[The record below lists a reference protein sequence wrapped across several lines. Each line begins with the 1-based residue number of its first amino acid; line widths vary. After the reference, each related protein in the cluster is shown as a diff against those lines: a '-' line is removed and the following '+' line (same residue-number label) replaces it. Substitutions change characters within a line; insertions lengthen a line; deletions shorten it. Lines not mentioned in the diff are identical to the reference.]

1 MKQRWTEEELEIFWT
16 LHPEELKL
24 LQNKSGKTRFSFAF
38 MLKYFQIF
46 YCFPNNQEIIPQ
58 SIIFHVAKQI
68 GITETNI
75 IKDNSFSSSVAKSH
89 RHQIREFL
97 GFRLPTE
104 RDVPLFINWLVEKV
118 LPDGKDSL
126 SFLQEKSYAYFQA
139 AKVEPFSPMKIE
151 RHIRSALTIFEKNLF
166 LKIFKSLDQ
175 NQERSLLDLVT
186 AHDKQSAEAYY
197 LRHLK
202 EDAGNVSLESILE
215 EVKKINRITEIGLP
229 TSLFKDIPHRVLE
242 KYKARIMSERP
253 SEIRDHKDSIKYA
266 TLAIF
271 CYVRGREIVD
281 NLVDLLIQVIHKI
294 GKRSENKVN
303 KKIVTE
309 LKKVYG
315 KQAILV
321 DLARVM
327 VDNPDGIIKEVV
339 YPVVKAE
346 TLQEIIKESQFVKG
360 YKEQVYTLMRASY
373 GSHYRRMLSPILET
387 LSFQSNNATHQPVLE
402 ALKILKKYLNSPAI
416 YYPVKQRI
424 PLKGVVKA
432 GWQEIIVEKLEK
444 KSKKGKVSH
453 QERVNRINYEI
464 AVLKALREGLRCK
477 EIWVEGANKY
487 RNPDEDLPA
496 DFDENREG
504 HYLALNKPKEAEEF
518 ISKLQQEMRD
528 ALSMLNNGL
537 PKNTK
542 VKILSKKGGYIK
554 LTPLDEQA
562 APPNLEA
569 IKKQVFKRWQT
580 IGLLDILKETNFR
593 TRFTSAFSST
603 ASREYLDPDEL
614 TKRLLLCVFAYG
626 TNTGLKRISASNPEI
641 THEELRHIRRRYL
654 TKTNLRA
661 GIAEVINA
669 ILREREEKYFGGA
682 TTSIASDSKKFGV
695 WDQNLLSEHHVR
707 YGGRGVLI
715 YWHIDRKSVLI
726 FSQLKSCSSSEV
738 SSMIEGV
745 LRHCTDMDIQKGYVD
760 SHGQSTVGFAF
771 SYMLGFDL
779 LPRIKAI
786 HKEKLYRPESGK
798 PDDYQHLQN
807 ILTRPIRWDLILEQ
821 YDQIVRFTTAL
832 RLGTADAE
840 SILRRFTSNNA
851 QHPVYQALMELGKAV
866 KTIFLCRYLHSE
878 ELRCEIQEGLN
889 VVESS
894 NSVNDFIFYGK
905 AREISTNRREDQELA
920 MLCLHLLQNSLV
932 YVNTLM
938 LQSVL
943 SHPQW
948 EGKLTKEDKRA
959 ITALFYEHI
968 NPYGLLLIDLNQR
981 ITIDKFEAANDQRI
995 AKAA

>member
-1 MKQRWTEEELEIFWT
+1 MKQQWTPEELEEIWT
-16 LHPEELKL
+16 LQPDELALLDNRTKENKL
-24 LQNKSGKTRFSFAF
+24 GFALIF
-38 MLKYFQIF
+38 KYFQITSF
-46 YCFPNNQEIIPQ
+46 FPKEISDIPKA
-58 SIIFHVAKQI
+58 IIFHIAKQI
-68 GITETNI
+68 NVASKIAQSYKWN
-75 IKDNSFSSSVAKSH
+75 KKSFEAY
-89 RHQIREFL
+89 RRQIRDYL
-97 GFRLPTE
+97 GFRKFRKE
-104 RDVPLFINWLVEKV
+104 DIYKIKKWLMDIV
-118 LPDGKDSL
+118 LLEGNQSI
-126 SFLQEKSYAYFQA
+126 SYLQDKIYKYLNENKI
-139 AKVEPFSPMKIE
+139 EPFSSDQSEKYIF
-151 RHIRSALTIFEKNLF
+151 SALNSFEKELF
-166 LKIFKSLDQ
+166 EKTSKSLTR
-175 NQERSLLDLVT
+175 NNKKSLLDLV
-186 AHDKQSAEAYY
+186 AAQDKHSAEAYY

-215 EVKKINRITEIGLP
+215 EVKKINRIAEIGLP
-229 TSLFKDIPHRVLE
+229 ASLFKGIPHRILE
-242 KYKARIMSERP
+242 KYKARVMSERP
-253 SEIRDHKDSIKYA
+253 GEIRDHSDPIKYA

-271 CYVRGREIVD
+271 CYVRSREIVD

-303 KKIVTE
+303 RKIVRE

-327 VDNPDGIIKEVV
+327 VENPDGIIKEVV

-346 TLQEIIKESQFVKG
+346 TLQEIIKESQLEKG

-373 GSHYRRMLSPILET
+373 GNHYRRMLSPILET
-387 LSFQSNNATHQPVLE
+387 LSFQSNNAIHQPVLE
-402 ALKILKKYLNSPAI
+402 ALNILKKYLDSAAV

-424 PLKGVVKA
+424 PVKGVVKA
-432 GWQEIIVEKLEK
+432 GWQEIIIEKIEK
-444 KSKKGKVSH
+444 TGKKGKKIQ
-453 QERVNRINYEI
+453 QERVNRISYEI

-477 EIWVEGANKY
+477 EIWVDGANKY

-496 DFDENREG
+496 DFDENRDE

-528 ALSMLNNGL
+528 ALVMFNNGL

-542 VKILSKKGGYIK
+542 VKILPKKGGYIK
-554 LTPLDEQA
+554 VTPLDEQA
-562 APPNLEA
+562 APSNLEA
-569 IKKQVFKRWQT
+569 IKKQVFERWQT

-593 TRFTSAFSST
+593 TGFTSVFSST

-661 GIAEVINA
+661 GIPEVINA
-669 ILREREEKYFGGA
+669 ILREREEKYFGGS

-695 WDQNLLSEHHVR
+695 WDQNLLSEYHIR
-707 YGGRGVLI
+707 YGGRGVVI

-760 SHGQSTVGFAF
+760 SHGQSAVGFAF
-771 SYMLGFDL
+771 SYILDFDL

-798 PDDYQHLQN
+798 PDDYQNLQN

-821 YDQIVRFTTAL
+821 YDQIIKFATAL

-878 ELRCEIQEGLN
+878 ELRREIQEGLN

-995 AKAA
+995 ANAA

>member
-1 MKQRWTEEELEIFWT
+1 MKQKWTKEELDGFWT
-16 LHPEELKL
+16 LHPEEFKL
-24 LQNKSGKTRFSFAF
+24 LKNKSEKTRLSFVF
-38 MLKYFQIF
+38 MLKYFQAF
-46 YCFPNNQEIIPQ
+46 CRFPNNQETIPP
-58 SIIFHVAKQI
+58 SIILHMAKQI
-68 GITETNI
+68 GVTQPNF
-75 IKDNSFSSSVAKSH
+75 IKGNSFSSSVSKTH
-89 RHQIREFL
+89 RQQIRDFL
-97 GFRLPTE
+97 GFRLSTE
-104 RDVPLFINWLVEKV
+104 KDVPLFINWLVEKI
-118 LPDGKDSL
+118 LPDGKDSI
-126 SFLQEKSYAYFQA
+126 SFLQEKSYSYFQE
-139 AKVEPFSPMKIE
+139 AKVEPFSLMKID
-151 RHIRSALTIFEKNLF
+151 RHICSALTIFENNLF
-166 LKIFKSLDQ
+166 LKIFKSLDH
-175 NQERSLLDLVT
+175 NKKRSLLDLV
-186 AHDKQSAEAYY
+186 AAQDKQSADTYY

-215 EVKKINRITEIGLP
+215 EVKKISRIAEISLP
-229 TSLFKDIPHRVLE
+229 ASLFKSIPHRILE

-253 SEIRDHKDSIKYA
+253 SEIRDHKDPIKYA

-271 CYVRGREIVD
+271 CYVRSVEIVD

-303 KKIVTE
+303 KKIVGE

-315 KQAILV
+315 KQSILV
-321 DLARVM
+321 DLARVT
-327 VDNPDGIIKEVV
+327 VANPDGVIKEVV
-339 YPVVKAE
+339 YPVVKE
-346 TLQEIIKESQFVKG
+346 EILQQIIKESQLEKG

-373 GSHYRRMLSPILET
+373 GSHYRRMLCPILET
-387 LSFQSNNATHQPVLE
+387 LSFQSNNAIHQPVLE
-402 ALKILKKYLNSPAI
+402 ALKILKKYLNSSAI
-416 YYPVKQRI
+416 YYPVKQHI
-424 PLKGVVKA
+424 PIKGVVKA
-432 GWQEIIVEKLEK
+432 GWQEIVIEKTE
-444 KSKKGKVSH
+444 KKGKRGKKIQ

-496 DFDENREG
+496 DFDENRDE
-504 HYLALNKPKEAEEF
+504 HYLALNKPKEAQEF
-518 ISKLQQEMRD
+518 IAKLQQEMRD
-528 ALSMLNNGL
+528 ALCMLNNGF

-542 VKILSKKGGYIK
+542 VKVLPKKGGYIK

-562 APPNLEA
+562 AAPNLET
-569 IKKQVFKRWQT
+569 IKKQVFERWQA

-593 TRFTSAFSST
+593 TGFTSLFSST
-603 ASREYLDPDEL
+603 ASREYLDSNDL
-614 TKRLLLCVFAYG
+614 TKRLLLCIFAYG
-626 TNTGLKRISASNPEI
+626 TNTGLKRISASNPDI
-641 THEELRHIRRRYL
+641 TYEELRHIRRRYL
-654 TKTNLRA
+654 TKPNLMA
-661 GIAEVINA
+661 GISEVTNA
-669 ILREREEKYFGGA
+669 ILREREEKYFGEA

-695 WDQNLLSEHHVR
+695 WDQNLLTEYHIR
-707 YGGRGVLI
+707 YGGRGIVI
-715 YWHIDRKSVLI
+715 YWHIDRKSALI

-738 SSMIEGV
+738 ASMIEGV

-760 SHGQSTVGFAF
+760 SHGQSAIGFAF

-786 HKEKLYRPESGK
+786 HKEKLYRPEPGK
-798 PDDYQHLQN
+798 PDDYQNLQS
-807 ILTRPIRWDLILEQ
+807 ILTRPIQWELILEQ
-821 YDQIVRFTTAL
+821 YDQIVKFATAL
-832 RLGTADAE
+832 RLGTAGAE

-851 QHPVYQALMELGKAV
+851 QHPVYQALMELGRAV
-866 KTIFLCRYLHSE
+866 KTVFLCRYLHSQ
-878 ELRCEIQEGLN
+878 ELRREVQEGLN

-948 EGKLTKEDKRA
+948 EGKLIKEDKRA

-968 NPYGLLLIDLNQR
+968 NPYGLILIDLNQR
-981 ITIDKFEAANDQRI
+981 IPLDKFEAANDQRI
-995 AKAA
+995 ANAA

>member
-1 MKQRWTEEELEIFWT
+1 MKQNWTMEELEEIWT
-16 LHPEELKL
+16 LQPDELTLLDNRTKENKL
-24 LQNKSGKTRFSFAF
+24 GFALIF
-38 MLKYFQIF
+38 KYFQITSF
-46 YCFPNNQEIIPQ
+46 FPKEISDIPKA
-58 SIIFHVAKQI
+58 IIFHIAKQI
-68 GITETNI
+68 NVASKIAQSYKWN
-75 IKDNSFSSSVAKSH
+75 KKSFEAY
-89 RHQIREFL
+89 RRQIRDYL
-97 GFRLPTE
+97 GFRKFRKE
-104 RDVPLFINWLVEKV
+104 DIYKIKKWLMDIV
-118 LPDGKDSL
+118 LLEGNQSIPY
-126 SFLQEKSYAYFQA
+126 LQDKIYKYLNENKI
-139 AKVEPFSPMKIE
+139 EPFSSDQSEKYIF
-151 RHIRSALTIFEKNLF
+151 SALNTFEKELF
-166 LKIFKSLDQ
+166 EKISKSLTR
-175 NQERSLLDLVT
+175 NNKKFLLDLVV
-186 AHDKQSAEAYY
+186 AQDKHSAEAYY

-215 EVKKINRITEIGLP
+215 EVKKINRIVEIGLP
-229 TSLFKDIPHRVLE
+229 ASLFKNIPHRVLE

-253 SEIRDHKDSIKYA
+253 GEIRDHSDPIKYA

-303 KKIVTE
+303 KKIVRE
-309 LKKVYG
+309 LNKVYG

-321 DLARVM
+321 DLARVT
-327 VDNPDGIIKEVV
+327 VNNPDGIIKEVV

-346 TLQEIIKESQFVKG
+346 TLQEIIKESQLAKG

-387 LSFQSNNATHQPVLE
+387 ISFQSNNAIHQPALE
-402 ALKILKKYLNSPAI
+402 ALRILKKYLDSSAI
-416 YYPVKQRI
+416 YYPIKQRI
-424 PLKGVVKA
+424 PIKGVVKA
-432 GWQEIIVEKLEK
+432 GWQEIIIEKIEK
-444 KSKKGKVSH
+444 TGKKGKKIQ
-453 QERVNRINYEI
+453 QERVNRISYEI

-477 EIWVEGANKY
+477 EIWVDSANKY

-496 DFDENREG
+496 DFDENRSE

-528 ALSMLNNGL
+528 ALVMFNNGL

-542 VKILSKKGGYIK
+542 VKILPKKGGYIK

-569 IKKQVFKRWQT
+569 VKKQVFEKWQT
-580 IGLLDILKETNFR
+580 IGLLDVLKEANFR
-593 TRFTSAFSST
+593 TEFTSVFSST

-661 GIAEVINA
+661 SIAEVINA

-695 WDQNLLSEHHVR
+695 WDQNLLTEYHIR
-707 YGGRGVLI
+707 YGGRGVVI

-760 SHGQSTVGFAF
+760 SHGQSAVGFAF
-771 SYMLGFDL
+771 SYMLDFDL

-798 PDDYQHLQN
+798 PDDYQNLQN

-851 QHPVYQALMELGKAV
+851 QHPVYQALMELGRAV

-968 NPYGLLLIDLNQR
+968 NPYGLFLIDLNQR

-995 AKAA
+995 ANAA

>member
-1 MKQRWTEEELEIFWT
+1 MKQRWTEEELEGLWT
-16 LHPEELKL
+16 LHPGEFKILK
-24 LQNKSGKTRFSFAF
+24 NKSGKSKLSFAL
-38 MLKYFQIF
+38 MLKHFQVF
-46 YCFPNNQEIIPQ
+46 CRFPNNQETIPP
-58 SIIFHVAKQI
+58 SIILHMAKQI
-68 GITETNI
+68 GVTETSF
-75 IKDNSFSSSVAKSH
+75 IKGNSFSSSVAKTH
-89 RHQIREFL
+89 RQRIRDFL
-97 GFRLPTE
+97 GFRLSTE
-104 RDVPLFINWLVEKV
+104 RDIPLFIDWLIEKV
-118 LPDGKDSL
+118 LPDGRHSI
-126 SFLQEKSYAYFQA
+126 SFLQEKSYVYFQE

-151 RHIRSALTIFEKNLF
+151 RYIRSALTTFEKNLF

-175 NQERSLLDLVT
+175 NQKRSLLDLV
-186 AHDKQSAEAYY
+186 ADQDKQSPETYY
-197 LRHLK
+197 LRYLK

-215 EVKKINRITEIGLP
+215 EVNKINRIVEIGLP
-229 TSLFKDIPHRVLE
+229 ASLFKDIPHRVLE

-253 SEIRDHKDSIKYA
+253 GEIRDHKDPIKYA

-294 GKRSENKVN
+294 GKRSENKIN
-303 KKIVTE
+303 KKIVKE

-321 DLARVM
+321 DLARVT
-327 VDNPDGIIKEVV
+327 VENPDGIIKEVV

-346 TLQEIIKESQFVKG
+346 TLQEIIKESQLEKG

-387 LSFQSNNATHQPVLE
+387 LSFQSNNAIHQPVLE
-402 ALKILKKYLNSPAI
+402 ALKILKKYLDSTAV

-424 PLKGVVKA
+424 PIKGVVKA
-432 GWQEIIVEKLEK
+432 GWQEIIIEKIEK
-444 KSKKGKVSH
+444 TGKKGKKTQ
-453 QERVNRINYEI
+453 QERVNRISYEI

-477 EIWVEGANKY
+477 EIWVDGANKY

-496 DFDENREG
+496 DFDENRDE

-528 ALSMLNNGL
+528 ALVMFNNGL

-542 VKILSKKGGYIK
+542 VKILPKKGGYIK

-569 IKKQVFKRWQT
+569 IKKQVFERWQT

-593 TRFTSAFSST
+593 TGFTSVFSST

-669 ILREREEKYFGGA
+669 ILREREEKYFGGS

-695 WDQNLLSEHHVR
+695 WDQNLLSEYHVR
-707 YGGRGVLI
+707 YGGRGVVI

-760 SHGQSTVGFAF
+760 SHGQSAVGFAF
-771 SYMLGFDL
+771 SYILDFDL

-798 PDDYQHLQN
+798 PDDYQNLQN

-821 YDQIVRFTTAL
+821 YDQIIKFATAL

-851 QHPVYQALMELGKAV
+851 QHPVYQALMELGRAV

-878 ELRCEIQEGLN
+878 ELRREIQEGLN

-981 ITIDKFEAANDQRI
+981 ITIDKFEVANDQRI
-995 AKAA
+995 ANAA

>member
-1 MKQRWTEEELEIFWT
+1 MKQNWTMEELEGLWT
-16 LHPEELKL
+16 LQPEELALLDNKTKENKL
-24 LQNKSGKTRFSFAF
+24 GFALIF
-38 MLKYFQIF
+38 KYFQITSF
-46 YCFPNNQEIIPQ
+46 FPKEISDIPK
-58 SIIFHVAKQI
+58 SVIFHIAKQI
-68 GITETNI
+68 NI
-75 IKDNSFSSSVAKSH
+75 AFKVAQSYKWNKKSSEVY
-89 RHQIREFL
+89 RRQIRDYL
-97 GFRLPTE
+97 GYRKFRKEDIHRIKKWLI
-104 RDVPLFINWLVEKV
+104 DVV
-118 LPDGKDSL
+118 SL
-126 SFLQEKSYAYFQA
+126 EGNQSVSYLQDKIYKYLNENKI
-139 AKVEPFSPMKIE
+139 EPFSRDQSEKYIF
-151 RHIRSALTIFEKNLF
+151 SALNTFEKELF
-166 LKIFKSLDQ
+166 EKILKPLSRNNKK
-175 NQERSLLDLVT
+175 SLLDLVAT
-186 AHDKQSAEAYY
+186 RDKQSAGIYY

-202 EDAGNVSLESILE
+202 EDSGNVSLESILE
-215 EVKKINRITEIGLP
+215 EVKKINRIVEISLP
-229 TSLFKDIPHRVLE
+229 VSIFKDIPHRILE

-253 SEIRDHKDSIKYA
+253 SEIRDHKDPTKYA

-294 GKRSENKVN
+294 GKRSETKVN

-315 KQAILV
+315 KQTILV
-321 DLARVM
+321 DLARVT

-346 TLQEIIKESQFVKG
+346 TLQEIIKESQLEKG

-373 GSHYRRMLSPILET
+373 GSHYRRMLAPILET
-387 LSFQSNNATHQPVLE
+387 LSFKSNNVIHQPVLE
-402 ALKILKKYLNSPAI
+402 ALKILKKYLDSTAI

-424 PLKGVVKA
+424 PIKGVIKA
-432 GWQEIIVEKLEK
+432 GWQEIIIEKVE
-444 KSKKGKVSH
+444 KKGKRGKKSQ
-453 QERVNRINYEI
+453 QERVNRISYEI

-477 EIWVEGANKY
+477 EIWVDGANKY

-496 DFDENREG
+496 DFDENRDE

-518 ISKLQQEMRD
+518 IRNLQQEMRES
-528 ALSMLNNGL
+528 LSMFNNGL

-542 VKILSKKGGYIK
+542 VKILLKKGGYIK
-554 LTPLDEQA
+554 LTPLDEQET
-562 APPNLEA
+562 PPNLEA
-569 IKKQVFKRWQT
+569 IKKQVFERWQA

-593 TRFTSAFSST
+593 TGFTSVFSST

-614 TKRLLLCVFAYG
+614 TKRLLLCIFAYG
-626 TNTGLKRISASNPEI
+626 TNTGLKRISASNSEI
-641 THEELRHIRRRYL
+641 TYEELRHIRRRYL

-661 GIAEVINA
+661 GISEVTNA
-669 ILREREEKYFGGA
+669 ILREREEKYFGEI

-695 WDQNLLSEHHVR
+695 WDQNLLTEYHIR
-707 YGGRGVLI
+707 YGGRGIVI
-715 YWHIDRKSVLI
+715 YWHIDRKSALI
-726 FSQLKSCSSSEV
+726 YSQLKSCSSSEV

-745 LRHCTDMDIQKGYVD
+745 LRHCTDMEIQKGYVD
-760 SHGQSTVGFAF
+760 SHGQSAVGFAF

-786 HKEKLYRPESGK
+786 HKEKLYRPETGR
-798 PDDYQHLQN
+798 PDDYQNLQN
-807 ILTRPIRWDLILEQ
+807 ILTRPIRWDLIMEQ

-878 ELRCEIQEGLN
+878 ELRREIQEGLN

-932 YVNTLM
+932 YINTLM

-948 EGKLTKEDKRA
+948 IGKLTKEDKRA

-968 NPYGLLLIDLNQR
+968 NPYGLIIIDLNQR
-981 ITIDKFEAANDQRI
+981 IPIDKFEVANDQRI
-995 AKAA
+995 ANAA

>member
-1 MKQRWTEEELEIFWT
+1 MEELWT
-16 LHPEELKL
+16 LQPDELVFLDNKTKENKL
-24 LQNKSGKTRFSFAF
+24 GFALIF
-38 MLKYFQIF
+38 KYFQITSF
-46 YCFPNNQEIIPQ
+46 FPKEISDIPKV
-58 SIIFHVAKQI
+58 IVFHVAKQI
-68 GITETNI
+68 NI
-75 IKDNSFSSSVAKSH
+75 AAKIARSYKWNKKNSEVY
-89 RHQIREFL
+89 RRQIRDYL
-97 GFRLPTE
+97 GFRKFKKE
-104 RDVPLFINWLVEKV
+104 DIYKIKRWLIDIVFLE
-118 LPDGKDSL
+118 GKQSI
-126 SFLQEKSYAYFQA
+126 SYLQDKIYKYLGENKI
-139 AKVEPFSPMKIE
+139 EPFSSDQSEKYIF
-151 RHIRSALTIFEKNLF
+151 SALNSFEKELF
-166 LKIFKSLDQ
+166 KNISKSLTRK
-175 NQERSLLDLVT
+175 NKKVLLDLVV

-202 EDAGNVSLESILE
+202 EDAGNASLESILE
-215 EVKKINRITEIGLP
+215 EVKKINRIIDVGLP
-229 TSLFKDIPHRVLE
+229 PSLFKGIPHRILE

-253 SEIRDHKDSIKYA
+253 SEIRNHKDPIKYA

-271 CYVRGREIVD
+271 CYVRGWEIVD

-303 KKIVTE
+303 KKIVAE

-373 GSHYRRMLSPILET
+373 GTHYRRMLSPILET
-387 LSFQSNNATHQPVLE
+387 ISFQSNNAIHQPVLE
-402 ALKILKKYLNSPAI
+402 ALKILKKYLNSTAI
-416 YYPVKQRI
+416 YYPFKQRI
-424 PLKGVVKA
+424 PIKGVIKA

-444 KSKKGKVSH
+444 KSKKGKVIQ

-477 EIWVEGANKY
+477 EIWVDGANKY

-496 DFDENREG
+496 DFDENRDE

-528 ALSMLNNGL
+528 ALVMFNNGL
-537 PKNTK
+537 AKNTK
-542 VKILSKKGGYIK
+542 VKILPKKGGYIK

-569 IKKQVFKRWQT
+569 IKKQVFERWQT

-593 TRFTSAFSST
+593 TGFTSVFSST

-654 TKTNLRA
+654 TKNNLRA
-661 GIAEVINA
+661 GISEVINS

-695 WDQNLLSEHHVR
+695 WDQNLLSEYHVR
-707 YGGRGVLI
+707 YGGRGVVI

-760 SHGQSTVGFAF
+760 SHGQSAVGFAF

-798 PDDYQHLQN
+798 PDDYQNLQN

-878 ELRCEIQEGLN
+878 ELRREIQEGLN

-995 AKAA
+995 ANAA